1 MKKEKDE
8 YYIKEMHAYHAV
20 IMRPIF
26 GKWEIIKRF
35 FRFLNDPACIHL
47 DIEKSN
53 NYKIKD
59 TQWFDKDHNLIDDLD
74 GILTRDGKIDEN
86 GNLITKR
93 FGKLT
98 KKL

>member
-1 MKKEKDE
+1 MTKEKDE
-8 YYIKEMHAYHAV
+8 YYIKEMHAYHAG

-26 GKWEIIKRF
+26 GKWEMIKRF

-47 DIEKSN
+47 DIEKTK
-53 NYKIKD
+53 NYEIKPN
-59 TQWFDKDHNLIDDLD
+59 QWFDKDHNLIEDSD
-74 GILTRDGKIDEN
+74 GILTKNGKVDGN
-86 GNLITKR
+86 GDLVTER